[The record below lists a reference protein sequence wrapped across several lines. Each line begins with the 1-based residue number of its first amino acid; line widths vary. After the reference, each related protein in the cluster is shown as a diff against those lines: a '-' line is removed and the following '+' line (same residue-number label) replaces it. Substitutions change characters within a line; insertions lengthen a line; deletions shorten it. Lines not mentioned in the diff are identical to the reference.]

1 MVKHKN
7 RYNFLG
13 NHIGEILYILFIIV
27 ILIIAFAPG
36 IMKVMN
42 TQTYIVHVTDKDRMS
57 DKNKYLVY
65 SFDLKGE
72 SRVFEIT
79 DSLFKF
85 RFDSSDDYNQIEVGK
100 TYKFTTGGYRVPL
113 FSWYPN
119 IYEYEEV
126 PTIEDT
132 SGGNT

>member
-1 MVKHKN
+1 MAKHKN

-13 NHIGEILYILFIIV
+13 NHIIEILYILFIIV

-42 TQTYIVHVTDKDRMS
+42 TQTYVVHVTDKDRMS

-72 SRVFEIT
+72 SRVFEIS

-100 TYKFTTGGYRVPL
+100 TYKFTTGGYRVPI

-126 PTIEDT
+126 PTIEDK
-132 SGGNT
+132 SGGN